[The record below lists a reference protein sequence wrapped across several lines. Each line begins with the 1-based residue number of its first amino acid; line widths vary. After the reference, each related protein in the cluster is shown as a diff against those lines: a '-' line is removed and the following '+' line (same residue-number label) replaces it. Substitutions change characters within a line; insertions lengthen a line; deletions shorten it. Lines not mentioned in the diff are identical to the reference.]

1 MSDPQSSSDA
11 GTPGSNPETGE
22 PLGDDG
28 TIPQTRKGV
37 SVGHSDDASNFNP
50 EEDED
55 APSEG

>member
-1 MSDPQSSSDA
+1 MSGSQSSSDA
-11 GTPGSNPETGE
+11 GKPASNPETGE

-37 SVGHSDDASNFNP
+37 SVGHSEEASNFNP

-55 APSEG
+55 APGEE